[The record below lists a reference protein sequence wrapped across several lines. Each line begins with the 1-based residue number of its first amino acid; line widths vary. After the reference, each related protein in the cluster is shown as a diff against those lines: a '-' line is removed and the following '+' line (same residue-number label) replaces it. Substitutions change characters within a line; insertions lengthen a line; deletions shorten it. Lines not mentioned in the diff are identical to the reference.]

1 MTKYLSAIFIAAAA
15 ISFFTTCGESK
26 VETGI
31 SNLRIENPKLIDSYQ
46 LRFPEPSGL
55 SFTFTKDG
63 FWSVSDQNQTVY
75 KLNFKGE
82 ILDSLVLKDK
92 DLEGI
97 TAVDENTLA
106 VVFEIERKVALID
119 LAGNELREVKLE
131 TNDIFNSGLEGITYV
146 PSDSVFFVLN
156 EKEPGLLIKLD
167 KELNLLETKELN
179 FAMDYSAVFYSEID
193 SSLWIL
199 SDESLKVFKCD
210 MEGNVKSAY
219 RVEVPQ
225 PEGFVMDADKNI
237 FYVVSDSAEKI
248 YIYEYK

>member
-1 MTKYLSAIFIAAAA
+1 MLNKLGIIFIVIIA
-15 ISFFTTCGESK
+15 ISFLINCSESK
-26 VETGI
+26 LENNGMNINV
-31 SNLRIENPKLIDSYQ
+31 ENPELIDSYK
-46 LRFPEPSGL
+46 LYFPESSGIC
-55 SFTFTKDG
+55 FTFNNDA
-63 FWSVSDQNQTVY
+63 FWSISDQTETIY
-75 KLNFKGE
+75 KISYKGE
-82 ILDSLVLKDK
+82 ILDSIILQEK

-106 VVFEIERKVALID
+106 VVCELERKVAIID
-119 LAGNELREVKLE
+119 LSGNVIRENIIE

-156 EKEPGLLIKLD
+156 EKDPGLLIKLD

-179 FAMDYSAVFYSEID
+179 FAKDYSSIFYSEFD

-199 SDESLKVFKCD
+199 SDESLQVFKCD
-210 MEGNVKSAY
+210 IEGNVKSAY

-225 PEGFVMDADKNI
+225 PEGFVLDTDNNI

-248 YIYEYK
+248 YIYKYK